1 MRVRFV
7 SFMAL
12 LVGAA
17 LPGCRSTKLPTEV
30 NTLYRYAVEADDAG
44 RKEDA
49 LKAFSAFRKQHAGDP
64 RLEEIRFRQV
74 DAYYETERIRRG
86 VNETREVLKDY
97 PLSRHLIALEKRL
110 FTTGVRLI
118 DEDTGGFLGIK
129 HFLAIEPEG
138 VDVLGVLLESFKKG
152 QYADAAQRKIGLWAM
167 ERKDYDRA
175 ILEFEHLAKDYPQSE
190 WKAVADFNVAHC
202 RWLKSRGPRYD
213 REILEKAKEEYQKYV
228 DLHPEGSKVVEA
240 QSRIRTIDLELA
252 EKGWLIGEWY
262 RNDDRFEAARLHYK
276 MVTVRYPETVWATKA
291 RERLQELDASVPH
304 GPPVPAPP
312 AKAGAAEQGTP

>member
-1 MRVRFV
+1 MRVRLL
-7 SFMAL
+7 SSLAL
-12 LVGAA
+12 IVGAA

-30 NTLYRYAVEADDAG
+30 NALYRYGVEADDGG

-74 DAYYETERIRRG
+74 NAYYETGRTRRG

-110 FTTGVRLI
+110 FTTGVRLLV
-118 DEDTGGFLGIK
+118 EDTGGFLGIK
-129 HFLAIEPEG
+129 NFLAIEPDG
-138 VDVLGVLLESFKKG
+138 VEVLGVLLESFKKG
-152 QYADAAQRKIGLWAM
+152 QYADSAQRKIGLWAM

-202 RWLKSRGPRYD
+202 RWRKSRGPRYD
-213 REILEKAKEEYQKYV
+213 REILEKAKEDYQKYV

-240 QSRIRTIDLELA
+240 QSRIRAIDLALA
-252 EKGWLIGEWY
+252 EKGWLLGEFY
-262 RNDDRFEAARLHYK
+262 RNDERIEAARLHYK
-276 MVTVRYPETVWATKA
+276 MVTVRYPETVWATRA
-291 RERLQELDASVPH
+291 RERLQELEASRTP
-304 GPPVPAPP
+304 GPPPPGAPP
-312 AKAGAAEQGTP
+312 AKAAEQGTP